1 LSSGAAITAAHVATN
16 KARRQLRQSIIVA
29 LSPTIFDCHI
39 VTFDITGLHEALPKA
54 KQTVLEFVGR
64 FSAKKPD
71 HRHCCLHARAA
82 SGHAAAAP
90 PRSVM
95 KSRRR
100 MEARHEQ

>member
-54 KQTVLEFVGR
+54 KQTVLEFVGT
-64 FSAKKPD
+64 FSAKK
-71 HRHCCLHARAA
+71 RTTGTAA
-82 SGHAAAAP
+82 WTPEPQVATAP
-90 PRSVM
+90 PR
-95 KSRRR
+95 RR
-100 MEARHEQ
+100 EA